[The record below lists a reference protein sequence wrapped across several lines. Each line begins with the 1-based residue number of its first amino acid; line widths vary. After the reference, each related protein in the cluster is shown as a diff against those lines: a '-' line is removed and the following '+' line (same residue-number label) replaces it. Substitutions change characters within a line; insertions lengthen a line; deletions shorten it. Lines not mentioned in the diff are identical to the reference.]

1 MRPIFR
7 SQYLQRLPQVR
18 FLRKYA
24 TNTKHKKRR
33 VAFYSFFCYIFTIG
47 GECMAKCSICG
58 KHGIFLK
65 IDIYGRCSSCADKA
79 NKASTSEELVTQM
92 NSSFKEI
99 QSDLEYQDNLLA
111 SVWEAR
117 EQYKVDND
125 IDKLIAA
132 YEYAMIEAKPPL
144 KNAQSHTMYLA
155 ELYIKNN
162 QNDKAWGYLNSL
174 LLPHKDL
181 THKIRFLQCKILK
194 KEKRFVDAMIML
206 MMGHLF
212 KAQISATFAK
222 DAFIKEATPIANKLG
237 LNNDNVEYLAYLIE
251 NQVKHRNYDAQ
262 ILRANYKKALS
273 DFGIPHV

>member
-1 MRPIFR
+1 
-7 SQYLQRLPQVR
+7 
-18 FLRKYA
+18 
-24 TNTKHKKRR
+24 
-33 VAFYSFFCYIFTIG
+33 
-47 GECMAKCSICG
+47 MAMCSNCG
-58 KHGIFLK
+58 KRGIFLK
-65 IDIYGRCSSCADKA
+65 IDIYGRCSACA
-79 NKASTSEELVTQM
+79 NKAYRTLTAEELVERV
-92 NSSFKEI
+92 NPGFKKTK
-99 QSDLEYQDNLLA
+99 SDLEHQDKLLA

-117 EQYKVDND
+117 EQYKVDNN

-162 QNDKAWGYLNSL
+162 QNDKAWDYLNSIL
-174 LLPHKDL
+174 LSHIDL

-212 KAQISATFAK
+212 KAQINATFAK

-251 NQVKHRNYDAQ
+251 NQVKHRNYDEQ
-262 ILRANYKKALS
+262 TLRSSYKTALS
-273 DFGIPHV
+273 DFGVQ

>member
-1 MRPIFR
+1 
-7 SQYLQRLPQVR
+7 
-18 FLRKYA
+18 
-24 TNTKHKKRR
+24 
-33 VAFYSFFCYIFTIG
+33 
-47 GECMAKCSICG
+47 MAKCSICG
-58 KHGIFLK
+58 KRGIFLK
-65 IDIYGRCSSCADKA
+65 IDKYGRCSACA
-79 NKASTSEELVTQM
+79 NKTANRTLTAEELVERVHPE
-92 NSSFKEI
+92 FKKTK
-99 QSDLEYQDNLLA
+99 SDLEHQEKLLA

-117 EQYKVDND
+117 EQYKVDNN

-162 QNDKAWGYLNSL
+162 QNDKAWDYLNSIL
-174 LLPHKDL
+174 LSHIDL

-212 KAQISATFAK
+212 KAQINATFAK

-251 NQVKHRNYDAQ
+251 NQVKHRNYDDQ
-262 ILRANYKKALS
+262 TLRTSYKKALS
-273 DFGIPHV
+273 DFGVQ

>member
-1 MRPIFR
+1 
-7 SQYLQRLPQVR
+7 
-18 FLRKYA
+18 
-24 TNTKHKKRR
+24 
-33 VAFYSFFCYIFTIG
+33 
-47 GECMAKCSICG
+47 MAKCSICG
-58 KHGIFLK
+58 KRGIFLK
-65 IDIYGRCSSCADKA
+65 TDKYGRCSTCA
-79 NKASTSEELVTQM
+79 NKTANRTLTAEELVERVHPE
-92 NSSFKEI
+92 FKKTK
-99 QSDLEYQDNLLA
+99 SDLEHQEKLLA

-117 EQYKVDND
+117 EQYKVDNN

-162 QNDKAWGYLNSL
+162 QNDKAWDYLNSIL
-174 LLPHKDL
+174 LSHIDL

-212 KAQISATFAK
+212 KAQINATFAK

-251 NQVKHRNYDAQ
+251 NQVKHRNYDDQ
-262 ILRANYKKALS
+262 ILRTNYKKALS
-273 DFGIPHV
+273 DFGVQ

>member
-1 MRPIFR
+1 
-7 SQYLQRLPQVR
+7 
-18 FLRKYA
+18 
-24 TNTKHKKRR
+24 
-33 VAFYSFFCYIFTIG
+33 
-47 GECMAKCSICG
+47 MAKCSICG
-58 KHGIFLK
+58 KRGIFLK
-65 IDIYGRCSSCADKA
+65 IDKYGRCSTCA
-79 NKASTSEELVTQM
+79 NKTANRTLTAEELVERVHPE
-92 NSSFKEI
+92 FKKTK
-99 QSDLEYQDNLLA
+99 SDLEHQDKLLA

-117 EQYKVDND
+117 EQYKVDNN

-162 QNDKAWGYLNSL
+162 QNDKAWDYLNSIL
-174 LLPHKDL
+174 LSHIDL

-212 KAQISATFAK
+212 KAQINATFAK

-251 NQVKHRNYDAQ
+251 NQVKHRNYDDQ
-262 ILRANYKKALS
+262 TLRTSYKKALS
-273 DFGIPHV
+273 DFGVQ